1 MSSNTD
7 NDDSRT
13 EEALASEPTVEED
26 HSVIIAS
33 DDGRLFRLT
42 KERWQDPDFEIV
54 GPAKHWIEEGFLKKG
69 VIAANL
75 PMNPIEP
82 FFACYLLNTA
92 MLNKKTPENK

>member
-1 MSSNTD
+1 MSADTKK
-7 NDDSRT
+7 DD
-13 EEALASEPTVEED
+13 LDLD
-26 HSVIIAS
+26 HLQDFAGIDDDSVIIAS

-54 GPAKHWIEEGFLKKG
+54 GPAKRWIEKEYLRKG

-82 FFACYLLNTA
+82 FFACYLLNVA
-92 MLNKKTPENK
+92 MINKKIPNNQ

>member
-1 MSSNTD
+1 MSSHK
-7 NDDSRT
+7 DDGGRT
-13 EEALASEPTVEED
+13 EEALTSEPRGGED
-26 HSVIIAS
+26 DSVIIAS

-54 GPAKHWIEEGFLKKG
+54 GPAKRWIEEGFLKKG
-69 VIAANL
+69 VVAANL

-92 MLNKKTPENK
+92 MLNKKNPEDK